1 MPSVSKKQQKFMGIV
16 RSIQKGEQP
25 AGKFSKDAQ
34 KAAKKMKKSSVKKYA
49 KTKHD
54 DLPIKKE
61 ERDYKDEYKKFQ
73 SSTKAKKY
81 RAELNKY
88 NRQKGTYGNGDG
100 KDASHKGGKIV
111 GFESQS
117 KNRGRAEKS
126 RLKKEDI
133 RQEIEEYVDGILDG
147 MGEEFMV
154 NEGKYEVYF
163 DVGSKGLMSKTV
175 SAKNPKEAE
184 KKVASG
190 LHGKYKIK
198 KVVKEEVCLCE
209 ACQKGYMTHPTRKTK
224 EMFGKRYRNCIKK
237 EGKVDERKF
246 NHKKVGD
253 HYMGGENTPKGD
265 TEMFADK
272 KGRYYVWVK
281 PKGQKARYID
291 LPKNV
296 KDRSKADDLHRKIA
310 KMMGKSKSVKL
321 KGKSGM
327 GTISHF
333 GMPES
338 VDEGKYSKIMKAVRK
353 GPKSGPWQ
361 IIVSKNNKVVKE
373 VPVKTLQL
381 IPAHYDD
388 IKKAYPNHKIGI
400 EAKDGKIVYR
410 EWVVSIKEGSCGY
423 GIDGQLG
430 SEPAGPHLLK
440 KKKKKKDEVSLG
452 GRMAK
457 KIGKHGGTRDKGEI
471 AKILKLLIKRGNK
484 KKDAMDMINKNYDRV
499 SKAYRK
505 ASPAKKAE
513 ILSSLQESVNEGLN
527 PSGYSQLSRSIKALS
542 INIKDL
548 AKAHKKQDDS
558 VLRNEIDNL
567 MFDVKR
573 MVKIIDN
580 KKYNE
585 SVNERMDKRQAGEML
600 KQLGGNKFI
609 AMTGAKNFAVGP
621 KGASFKIG
629 RNSKNVNYVRIDLK
643 NDLYDMEF
651 IQMRAG
657 KLKVKS
663 KVKQIY
669 ADQLQQMFTKH
680 TGMYTSL

>member
-16 RSIQKGEQP
+16 RAIQKGDQP
-25 AGKFSKDAQ
+25 ASKFSKDARD
-34 KAAKKMKKSSVKKYA
+34 AAKKMKKKDVKKFA

-54 DLPIKKE
+54 GLP
-61 ERDYKDEYKKFQ
+61 
-73 SSTKAKKY
+73 TK
-81 RAELNKY
+81 
-88 NRQKGTYGNGDG
+88 
-100 KDASHKGGKIV
+100 V
-111 GFESQS
+111 
-117 KNRGRAEKS
+117 
-126 RLKKEDI
+126 
-133 RQEIEEYVDGILDG
+133 RQEIEEYVDGIIDG
-147 MGEEFMV
+147 IGEQFMV
-154 NEGKYEVYF
+154 NEE
-163 DVGSKGLMSKTV
+163 
-175 SAKNPKEAE
+175 KE
-184 KKVASG
+184 
-190 LHGKYKIK
+190 
-198 KVVKEEVCLCE
+198 CMCE

-224 EMFGKRYRNCIKK
+224 VMFGKRYRNCIKK
-237 EGKVDERKF
+237 ESTKA
-246 NHKKVGD
+246 
-253 HYMGGENTPKGD
+253 YAD
-265 TEMFADK
+265 TLNKIANDK
-272 KGRYYVWVK
+272 KMK
-281 PKGQKARYID
+281 MISKKDKA
-291 LPKNV
+291 L
-296 KDRSKADDLHRKIA
+296 LTKIA
-310 KMMGKSKSVKL
+310 KLMKKQKPIKL
-321 KGKSGM
+321 RSKSGM

-373 VPVKTLQL
+373 VPVRTLQL

-423 GIDGQLG
+423 GIDGNLG
-430 SEPAGPHLLK
+430 EEPAGPHLLK

-513 ILSSLQESVNEGLN
+513 ILSSLQESINEGLN
-527 PSGYSQLSRSIKALS
+527 SSGYSQLSRSIKALS

-657 KLKVKS
+657 KMKVKS

>member
-1 MPSVSKKQQKFMGIV
+1 MGIV
-16 RSIQKGEQP
+16 RAIQKGDQP
-25 AGKFSKDAQ
+25 ASKFSKDARD
-34 KAAKKMKKSSVKKYA
+34 AAKKMKKKDVKKFA

-54 DLPIKKE
+54 GLP
-61 ERDYKDEYKKFQ
+61 
-73 SSTKAKKY
+73 TK
-81 RAELNKY
+81 
-88 NRQKGTYGNGDG
+88 
-100 KDASHKGGKIV
+100 V
-111 GFESQS
+111 
-117 KNRGRAEKS
+117 
-126 RLKKEDI
+126 
-133 RQEIEEYVDGILDG
+133 RQEIEEYVDSIIDGI
-147 MGEEFMV
+147 GEQFMV
-154 NEGKYEVYF
+154 NEE
-163 DVGSKGLMSKTV
+163 
-175 SAKNPKEAE
+175 KE
-184 KKVASG
+184 
-190 LHGKYKIK
+190 
-198 KVVKEEVCLCE
+198 CMCE

-224 EMFGKRYRNCIKK
+224 IMFGKRYRNCIKK
-237 EGKVDERKF
+237 ESRNKELTQKDLMNFLMKRFKF
-246 NHKKVGD
+246 
-253 HYMGGENTPKGD
+253 
-265 TEMFADK
+265 DK
-272 KGRYYVWVK
+272 K
-281 PKGQKARYID
+281 KAID
-291 LPKNV
+291 TMK
-296 KDRSKADDLHRKIA
+296 KAGFDIS
-310 KMMGKSKSVKL
+310 ML
-321 KGKSGM
+321 KK
-327 GTISHF
+327 
-333 GMPES
+333 ES

-410 EWVVSIKEGSCGY
+410 EWVVNIKEGTCGY
-423 GIDGQLG
+423 GIDGNLG
-430 SEPAGPHLLK
+430 EEPAGPHLLK

-513 ILSSLQESVNEGLN
+513 ILSSLQESVNEGGMELKK
-527 PSGYSQLSRSIKALS
+527 LEDAIKMFQKKIEKQGRVTNARDEDHLK
-542 INIKDL
+542 NLIKIY
-548 AKAHKKQDDS
+548 KQMGGKK
-558 VLRNEIDNL
+558 I
-567 MFDVKR
+567 K
-573 MVKIIDN
+573 
-580 KKYNE
+580 E

-657 KLKVKS
+657 KMKVKS

>member
-16 RSIQKGEQP
+16 RAIQKGDQP
-25 AGKFSKDAQ
+25 ASKFSKDARD
-34 KAAKKMKKSSVKKYA
+34 AAKKMKKKDVKKFA

-54 DLPIKKE
+54 GLP
-61 ERDYKDEYKKFQ
+61 
-73 SSTKAKKY
+73 TK
-81 RAELNKY
+81 
-88 NRQKGTYGNGDG
+88 
-100 KDASHKGGKIV
+100 V
-111 GFESQS
+111 
-117 KNRGRAEKS
+117 
-126 RLKKEDI
+126 
-133 RQEIEEYVDGILDG
+133 RQEIEEYVDGIIDG
-147 MGEEFMV
+147 IGEQFMV
-154 NEGKYEVYF
+154 NEEQC
-163 DVGSKGLMSKTV
+163 M
-175 SAKNPKEAE
+175 
-184 KKVASG
+184 
-190 LHGKYKIK
+190 
-198 KVVKEEVCLCE
+198 CE

-237 EGKVDERKF
+237 ESYDFKKA
-246 NHKKVGD
+246 HKKFKET
-253 HYMGGENTPKGD
+253 GELPPHL
-265 TEMFADK
+265 K
-272 KGRYYVWVK
+272 K
-281 PKGQKARYID
+281 
-291 LPKNV
+291 LV
-296 KDRSKADDLHRKIA
+296 KDLDKVKVKYKVKNIVVPGLEWMSKI
-310 KMMGKSKSVKL
+310 G
-321 KGKSGM
+321 
-327 GTISHF
+327 
-333 GMPES
+333 ES
-338 VDEGKYSKIMKAVRK
+338 IDEGKYSKIMKAVRK

-373 VPVKTLQL
+373 VPVRTLQL

-410 EWVVSIKEGSCGY
+410 EWVVNIKEGSCGY

-430 SEPAGPHLLK
+430 DVPAGPHLLK

-457 KIGKHGGTRDKGEI
+457 KIGKHRGTRDKGEI
-471 AKILKLLIKRGNK
+471 AKILKLLIKRGNN

-527 PSGYSQLSRSIKALS
+527 SSGYSQLSRSIKALS

-585 SVNERMDKRQAGEML
+585 SVNESMDKRQAGEML

>member
-1 MPSVSKKQQKFMGIV
+1 
-16 RSIQKGEQP
+16 
-25 AGKFSKDAQ
+25 
-34 KAAKKMKKSSVKKYA
+34 
-49 KTKHD
+49 
-54 DLPIKKE
+54 
-61 ERDYKDEYKKFQ
+61 
-73 SSTKAKKY
+73 
-81 RAELNKY
+81 
-88 NRQKGTYGNGDG
+88 
-100 KDASHKGGKIV
+100 
-111 GFESQS
+111 
-117 KNRGRAEKS
+117 
-126 RLKKEDI
+126 
-133 RQEIEEYVDGILDG
+133 
-147 MGEEFMV
+147 MV
-154 NEGKYEVYF
+154 NEEQC
-163 DVGSKGLMSKTV
+163 M
-175 SAKNPKEAE
+175 
-184 KKVASG
+184 
-190 LHGKYKIK
+190 
-198 KVVKEEVCLCE
+198 CE

-224 EMFGKRYRNCIKK
+224 VMFGKRYRNCIKA
-237 EGKVDERKF
+237 EG
-246 NHKKVGD
+246 N
-253 HYMGGENTPKGD
+253 
-265 TEMFADK
+265 
-272 KGRYYVWVK
+272 
-281 PKGQKARYID
+281 
-291 LPKNV
+291 
-296 KDRSKADDLHRKIA
+296 
-310 KMMGKSKSVKL
+310 
-321 KGKSGM
+321 
-327 GTISHF
+327 
-333 GMPES
+333 

-410 EWVVSIKEGSCGY
+410 EWVVNIKEGTCGY

-505 ASPAKKAE
+505 ASPSKKAE
-513 ILSSLQESVNEGLN
+513 ILSSLQ
-527 PSGYSQLSRSIKALS
+527 
-542 INIKDL
+542 
-548 AKAHKKQDDS
+548 
-558 VLRNEIDNL
+558 
-567 MFDVKR
+567 
-573 MVKIIDN
+573 
-580 KKYNE
+580 E